1 MSDQKTSTIDY
12 LVMLLSTDWFLEFWS
27 LIGIGVPKAK
37 KTLLQMGCR
46 SIVTQ
51 IHTYQGKE
59 VKDHI
64 SISYLPERILET
76 RNQFLNLLASC
87 DLDEPTRIAALSG
100 LQRKRYSKTQLIV
113 FEDITK
119 LLVENY
125 FDDVEPKLDP
135 FIKQVVADAWKYTQS
150 LASEETFSPYDEVFL
165 NYLSLESETPWD
177 RYICSLTPD
186 IPDNLANSIYGGT
199 TTVPALECTWC
210 LVSENV
216 KAHQKKELLD
226 WYVATA
232 TYVTGAKTN
241 LPFLSVCVQA
251 VPS

>member
-1 MSDQKTSTIDY
+1 MSDQRVKTIDY
-12 LVMLLSTDWFLEFWS
+12 LVMLLSTDWFLEYWP
-27 LIGIGVPKAK
+27 LIGIGAPKAK
-37 KTLLQMGCR
+37 KTLLQLGCR
-46 SIVTQ
+46 PIVTQ
-51 IHTYQGKE
+51 IHTFQGKE

-76 RNQFLNLLASC
+76 RNQFSNLLASC
-87 DLDEPTRIAALSG
+87 DLDEETRIATLSG

-135 FIKQVVADAWKYTQS
+135 FIKQLVADAWKYTQS
-150 LASEETFSPYDEVFL
+150 LASEEPFSPYDEVDL

-177 RYICSLTPD
+177 RYICSLTPE
-186 IPDNLANSIYGGT
+186 IPDNLANTISGDV

-216 KAHQKKELLD
+216 KAYQKKELLD
-226 WYVATA
+226 WYVT
-232 TYVTGAKTN
+232 TTTNVTGAKTN
-241 LPFLSVCVQA
+241 LPFLSLCVQVA
-251 VPS
+251 SS